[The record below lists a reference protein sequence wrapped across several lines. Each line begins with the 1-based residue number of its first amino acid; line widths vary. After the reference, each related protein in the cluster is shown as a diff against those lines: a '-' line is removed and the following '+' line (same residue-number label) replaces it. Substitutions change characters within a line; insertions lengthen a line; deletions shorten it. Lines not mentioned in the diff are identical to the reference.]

1 LNGCKVDSL
10 NTLMDFPALA
20 LLEFSSIAAG
30 IEAGDAMVK
39 RAPVSTIQSGT
50 VQPGH
55 YLVLVAGDVASVE
68 EAVAAGRETG
78 QAALRDTLFLPNV
91 HPAVVAALGG
101 QRQVAAEDALGV
113 IETKTVASAIQAADA
128 GVKGAEVALLQL
140 RLADGLGGKGL
151 VFFHGLVADVETAV
165 SLSAAIAHNQ
175 LVRQMVIPQLHAEMW
190 QNVNGNG
197 RFGQHFGWEAM

>member
-1 LNGCKVDSL
+1 
-10 NTLMDFPALA
+10 MDFPALA

-39 RAPVSTIQSGT
+39 RAPVSTIQAGT
-50 VQPGH
+50 VQPGY

-78 QAALRDTLFLPNV
+78 QAALRDTIFLANV

-101 QRQVAAEDALGV
+101 QRQVAAEDALGI
-113 IETKTVASAIQAADA
+113 IETQTVASAIQAADA
-128 GVKGAEVALLQL
+128 GVKGAEVTLLQL

-151 VFFHGLVADVETAV
+151 VFFHGLLADVETAV
-165 SLSAAIAHNQ
+165 SLSAAMAHNQ

>member
-1 LNGCKVDSL
+1 
-10 NTLMDFPALA
+10 MDFPALA

-50 VQPGH
+50 VQPGY

-91 HPAVVAALGG
+91 HPDVVAALGG
-101 QRQVAAEDALGV
+101 QRQMAAEDALGI
-113 IETKTVASAIQAADA
+113 IETHTVASAIQAADA
-128 GVKGAEVALLQL
+128 GVKGAEVTLLQL

-151 VFFHGLVADVETAV
+151 VFFHGLVADVATAV
-165 SLSAAIAHNQ
+165 SLSAASAHNQ

>member
-1 LNGCKVDSL
+1 
-10 NTLMDFPALA
+10 MDFPALA

-50 VQPGH
+50 VQPGY

-91 HPAVVAALGG
+91 HPDVVAALGG
-101 QRQVAAEDALGV
+101 QRQMAAEDALGI
-113 IETKTVASAIQAADA
+113 IETQTVASAILAADA
-128 GVKGAEVALLQL
+128 GVKGAEVTLLQL

-151 VFFHGLVADVETAV
+151 VFFHGLVADVATAV
-165 SLSAAIAHNQ
+165 SLSAATAHNQ

>member
-1 LNGCKVDSL
+1 
-10 NTLMDFPALA
+10 MDFPALA

-55 YLVLVAGDVASVE
+55 YLVMVAGDVASVE
-68 EAVAAGRETG
+68 EAVAAGRATG
-78 QAALRDTLFLPNV
+78 QADLRDTLFLPNV
-91 HPAVVAALGG
+91 HPAVVAVLGG
-101 QRQVAAEDALGV
+101 QRQMAAEDALGI
-113 IETKTVASAIQAADA
+113 IETRTVASAILAADA

-165 SLSAAIAHNQ
+165 ALSATIAHSQ
-175 LVRQMVIPQLHAEMW
+175 LVRQMVIPQLHADMW

>member
-1 LNGCKVDSL
+1 
-10 NTLMDFPALA
+10 MDFPALA

-39 RAPVSTIQSGT
+39 RAPVSTIQTGT

-68 EAVAAGRETG
+68 EAVAAGRATG
-78 QAALRDTLFLPNV
+78 QADLRDTLFLPNV

-101 QRQVAAEDALGV
+101 QRQMAAEDALGI
-113 IETKTVASAIQAADA
+113 IETRTVASAILAADA

-165 SLSAAIAHNQ
+165 SLSATIAHTQ
-175 LVRQMVIPQLHAEMW
+175 LVRQMVIPQLHADMW

>member
-1 LNGCKVDSL
+1 
-10 NTLMDFPALA
+10 MDFPALA

-91 HPAVVAALGG
+91 HPDVVAALGG
-101 QRQVAAEDALGV
+101 QRQVAADDALGI
-113 IETKTVASAIQAADA
+113 IETQTAASAILAADA
-128 GVKGAEVALLQL
+128 GVKGAEVSLLQL

-165 SLSAAIAHNQ
+165 SLSAATARSQ

>member
-1 LNGCKVDSL
+1 MN
-10 NTLMDFPALA
+10 FPALA

-39 RAPVSTIQSGT
+39 RAPVSTIQTGT
-50 VQPGH
+50 VQPGN

-68 EAVAAGRETG
+68 EAVAAGQETG
-78 QAALRDTLFLPNV
+78 QSALRDLLFLPNV

-101 QRQVAAEDALGV
+101 QRQIAAEDALGI
-113 IETKTVASAIQAADA
+113 IETRTVASAILAADA
-128 GVKGAEVALLQL
+128 GVKGAEVSLLQL

-165 SLSAAIAHNQ
+165 SLSATIAHNQ

>member
-1 LNGCKVDSL
+1 
-10 NTLMDFPALA
+10 MDFPALA

-39 RAPVSTIQSGT
+39 RAPGSTIQSGT

-91 HPAVVAALGG
+91 HPDVVAALGG
-101 QRQVAAEDALGV
+101 QRQVAADDALGI
-113 IETKTVASAIQAADA
+113 IETQTAASAILAADA
-128 GVKGAEVALLQL
+128 GVKGAEVSLLQL

-165 SLSAAIAHNQ
+165 SLSAATARSQ

>member
-1 LNGCKVDSL
+1 
-10 NTLMDFPALA
+10 MDFPALA

-50 VQPGH
+50 VQPGY

-91 HPAVVAALGG
+91 HPDVVAALGG
-101 QRQVAAEDALGV
+101 QRQMAAEDALGI
-113 IETKTVASAIQAADA
+113 IETQTVASAIQAADA
-128 GVKGAEVALLQL
+128 GVKGAEVTLLQL

-151 VFFHGLVADVETAV
+151 VFFHGLLADVATAV
-165 SLSAAIAHNQ
+165 SLSAATAHNQ

>member
-1 LNGCKVDSL
+1 
-10 NTLMDFPALA
+10 MDFPALA

-39 RAPVSTIQSGT
+39 RAPVSTIQTGT

-101 QRQVAAEDALGV
+101 QRQTAVEDALGI
-113 IETKTVASAIQAADA
+113 IETHTVASAIQAADA
-128 GVKGAEVALLQL
+128 GVKGAEVSLLQL

-165 SLSAAIAHNQ
+165 ALSAATAHNQ

-197 RFGQHFGWEAM
+197 RFGQHFGWETM

>member
-1 LNGCKVDSL
+1 
-10 NTLMDFPALA
+10 MDFPALA

-39 RAPVSTIQSGT
+39 RAPVSTIQTGT

-68 EAVAAGRETG
+68 EAVAAGRATG
-78 QAALRDTLFLPNV
+78 QADLRDTLFLPNV

-101 QRQVAAEDALGV
+101 QRQMAAEDALGI
-113 IETKTVASAIQAADA
+113 IETRTVASAILAADA

-165 SLSAAIAHNQ
+165 SLSATLAHTQ
-175 LVRQMVIPQLHAEMW
+175 LVRQMVIPQLHADMW